1 LVPKITKKLLR
12 WYDKEKRILPWRKKA
27 EGKVDAYKVWVS
39 EIMLQQTTV
48 NSVISRYKKF
58 ISRFPNVKALA
69 KAPLEEV
76 LEEWAGLGYYSRA
89 RNLHSSAKTIVN
101 KYEGIIPSEEK
112 KLINLPGVGAYTSG
126 AIRAIAF
133 NKPSLAIDVN
143 VERVITRLFKIGNNR
158 KVKNKVKKYTQSLI
172 PHNRPG
178 DFAEAL
184 MDLGSLICKS
194 TSPTCSLCPLR
205 LNCKGYISN
214 EIQVSV
220 KNKKLKNIRKGK
232 CYIIKRL
239 NDSKFLFIRNPA
251 KGLLGSML
259 LFPTYGWLH
268 SEHDDYVKSM
278 IEIFLRNIN
287 RIISK
292 NVVRHE
298 FSHFKLELEVYYIET
313 RFPQINHGEW
323 LKTKQAG
330 KQLPSVMKKVL
341 DNIL

>member
-1 LVPKITKKLLR
+1 MVPKITKKLLN
-12 WYDKEKRILPWRKKA
+12 WYDKEKRILPWRKKS

-48 NSVISRYKKF
+48 KVVIGRYKKF
-58 ISRFPNVKALA
+58 ISRFPNVKVLA

-89 RNLHSSAKTIVN
+89 RNLHSSSKIIVN
-101 KYEGIIPSEEK
+101 KYEGIIPSEEN
-112 KLINLPGVGAYTSG
+112 KLINLPGIGTYTSG

-143 VERVITRLFKIGNNR
+143 VERVITRLFKIENN
-158 KVKNKVKKYTQSLI
+158 KKIKNKIKKYTQSLI
-172 PHNRPG
+172 PQNKPG

-184 MDLGSLICKS
+184 MDLGSLICKRAN
-194 TSPTCSLCPLR
+194 PTCSLCPLK

-214 EIQVSV
+214 QIQVSI
-220 KNKKLKNIRKGK
+220 KNKKLKTIRKGK

-268 SEHDDYVKSM
+268 SDHDDYVKSM
-278 IEIFLRNIN
+278 IEKFIKNIN
-287 RIISK
+287 RILSK

-313 RFPQINHGEW
+313 RFPQITHGEW

-341 DNIL
+341 ANI

>member
-1 LVPKITKKLLR
+1 MVPKITKKLLN
-12 WYDKEKRILPWRKKA
+12 WYDKEKRILPWRKKTKG
-27 EGKVDAYKVWVS
+27 EVDAYNVWVS

-48 NSVISRYKKF
+48 NAVISRYKKF

-69 KAPLEEV
+69 ESPLEEV

-101 KYEGIIPSEEK
+101 KYEGIIPSEEN
-112 KLINLPGVGAYTSG
+112 KLISLPGIGTYTSG

-133 NKPSLAIDVN
+133 RKPSLAIDVN
-143 VERVITRLFKIGNNR
+143 VERVITRLFKIDNN
-158 KVKNKVKKYTQSLI
+158 KKLKNKIKKYTQSLI
-172 PHNRPG
+172 PQNRPG

-184 MDLGSLICKS
+184 MDLGSLICKRAN
-194 TSPTCSLCPLR
+194 PDCSLCPLK

-214 EIQVSV
+214 RIQVSI
-220 KNKKLKNIRKGK
+220 KNKKLKTIRKGK

-268 SEHDDYVKSM
+268 SDHDDYVKSM
-278 IEIFLRNIN
+278 IEKFIRSIN
-287 RIISK
+287 RMLFK
-292 NVVRHE
+292 NIVRHE
-298 FSHFKLELEVYYIET
+298 FSHFKLELEVYYIES
-313 RFPQINHGEW
+313 RFPQITHGEW
-323 LKTKQAG
+323 LETKQAG

-341 DNIL
+341 DNI

>member
-1 LVPKITKKLLR
+1 MVPKITKKLLS

-48 NSVISRYKKF
+48 NAVIGRYKKF
-58 ISRFPNVKALA
+58 ISRFPNVKGLA

-89 RNLHSSAKTIVN
+89 RNLHSSAKIIVN
-101 KYEGIIPSEEK
+101 KYEGIIPSEEN
-112 KLINLPGVGAYTSG
+112 KLINLPGIGTYTSG

-133 NKPSLAIDVN
+133 NRPSLAIDVN
-143 VERVITRLFKIGNNR
+143 VERVITRLFKIDNN
-158 KVKNKVKKYTQSLI
+158 KKIKNKIKKYTQSLI
-172 PHNRPG
+172 PQNKPG

-184 MDLGSLICKS
+184 MDLGSLICKRAN
-194 TSPTCSLCPLR
+194 PTCSLCPLK

-214 EIQVSV
+214 KIQVSI
-220 KNKKLKNIRKGK
+220 KNKKLKTVRKGK

-268 SEHDDYVKSM
+268 SDHDDYVKSM
-278 IEIFLRNIN
+278 IEKFIKNIN
-287 RIISK
+287 RILSK

-313 RFPQINHGEW
+313 RFPQITHGEW

-341 DNIL
+341 DNI